1 MKIRGLCRDFGF
13 DIIKEKGV
21 CHEAVD
27 GMDDLGVCG
36 NELGFFSLGLSVADG
51 DGGALRGGH
60 LLGGGFCLVCEVRAA
75 GQRTDASGICGGLLG
90 AVCGFG
96 RLCRLVYMEY
106 SKRLNRLVQPFLLG
120 EADLVVGYVDGDLG
134 LVFERAVE
142 ELFGDFVLHL
152 IDNGAFE
159 RTGAVDGVVAD
170 FC

>member
-36 NELGFFSLGLSVADG
+36 NELGFFGLGLSVADG

-60 LLGGGFCLVCEVRAA
+60 LLGGGFYLVCEVWAACQRA
-75 GQRTDASGICGGLLG
+75 DALGLCGGLLG
-90 AVCGFG
+90 VVRGFG
-96 RLCRLVYMEY
+96 WMRRLVYMEY
-106 SKRLNRLVQPFLLG
+106 SKRLSLSAQPFLLG
-120 EADLVVGYVDGDLG
+120 EADLVVGQVDGDLG

-152 IDNGAFE
+152 IDDGAFE

>member
-36 NELGFFSLGLSVADG
+36 NELGLFSLGLSVADG

-75 GQRTDASGICGGLLG
+75 GQRTDASGVCGGLFG

-106 SKRLNRLVQPFLLG
+106 SKRLNRLVQPFLLCKG
-120 EADLVVGYVDGDLG
+120 DLVVGQVDGDLG

-142 ELFGDFVLHL
+142 ELLGDFVLYL